1 MGDVTTEL
9 VLGAQTRARAEIAGD
24 VPTVERQLKD
34 AAVAVQAE
42 APGFTGSAAA
52 HFYDAL
58 GAWLK
63 AAATIPVALAAYAV
77 KLGQTDAA
85 VAASQAGSAAAYRRA
100 ETRLGPP

>member
-9 VLGAQTRARAEIAGD
+9 ELGAQTRARAEIAGD
-24 VPTVERQLKD
+24 VPAVEKLLKD
-34 AAVAVQAE
+34 TAMAVQAE

-63 AAATIPVALAAYAV
+63 AGATIPVALAAYAA

-85 VAASQAGSAAAYRRA
+85 VAASQARSAEAYRRA
-100 ETRLGPP
+100 HSRLGPR